1 MLFRKKEEVVLH
13 VSNMHCIHCV
23 NKIINAL
30 KKLKVKASGDLEKQ
44 TIKVIYD
51 SQKVQLETIKN
62 KIIELGYGIE

>member
-1 MLFRKKEEVVLH
+1 
-13 VSNMHCIHCV
+13 MHCIHCV

-30 KKLKVKASGDLEKQ
+30 KELKVKASGDLEKQ